1 MMKKTDDFH
10 LYVLKQT
17 RPANIT
23 QEDLKTYRK
32 LNKVPTRNE
41 SGTPIQLA
49 VIDSG
54 KIVLLEE

>member
-1 MMKKTDDFH
+1 MMKKDDFH
-10 LYVLKQT
+10 LRVLKQT

-32 LNKVPTRNE
+32 LNEVPSHNE
-41 SGTPIQLA
+41 FGAPVQLA
-49 VIDSG
+49 VVNAG

>member
-1 MMKKTDDFH
+1 MKNEDFH
-10 LYVLKQT
+10 LHVLKQT

-23 QEDLKTYRK
+23 LEDLKNYRK
-32 LNKVPTRNE
+32 LNEIPTHDE

-49 VIDSG
+49 VVDAG

>member
-1 MMKKTDDFH
+1 MMKKDDFQLH
-10 LYVLKQT
+10 MLKQT

-23 QEDLKTYRK
+23 AEDLKNYRK
-32 LNKVPTRNE
+32 LNEIPTHNE

-49 VIDSG
+49 VVDAG